1 MAKINTVINGD
12 FLGNNV
18 ESVWGNVC
26 IRTSTWGKEDISKD
40 NIESLEYLRDLISEK
55 NERSSEINIKFK
67 SGKICTIWVDN
78 DIHKKILK
86 IWPRDRLKE
95 LLELGYKVVGFSTCF
110 VGSAYGNSN
119 FFSQAATA
127 LKRMHTIL
135 LQKDKNVEIVTI
147 FDDGAEQKLGSNN
160 TIITSSEDS

>member
-67 SGKICTIWVDN
+67 SGKRCTIWVDN
-78 DIHKKILK
+78 NILEKIST
-86 IWPRDRLKE
+86 IWPEAKLSS
-95 LLELGYKVVGFSTCF
+95 LLQKGYKIVGYSSCMLATSGLGA
-110 VGSAYGNSN
+110 GSMAHN
-119 FFSQAATA
+119 
-127 LKRMHTIL
+127 IL
-135 LQKDKNVEIVTI
+135 LQKDVNVSKV
-147 FDDGAEQKLGSNN
+147 
-160 TIITSSEDS
+160 TIITNGTKEMGRNFHVFSSEN